1 MGFDDTSNTRTDTQP
16 AEGDNEPLSLV
27 GVTFDKLPPVPDNI
41 LRIQGRDKLEQPRDK
56 TIPVFE
62 LPEGKPTVGAGT
74 RYSDIIRDRHQDDV
88 RFHLGPRINRGELTT
103 PPGAVERKEVPTT
116 AVPAVPMES
125 VGASA
130 EFQKR
135 MREEFDSLPS
145 SVRKLLADKGMTV
158 VVADNMVDAA
168 PDLKDEHPR
177 GWPAGTTF
185 ANEDGAFRPDKREII
200 VAETFKNNAGQDIR
214 SNRADGVL
222 RHETGHA
229 VDAALDNYS
238 QEADFK
244 AAYDKDVAAMPK
256 DVRAKLEYLL
266 QPDGAGEQ
274 ETFAEVFGAIYGGSA
289 NKSETALIL
298 QSFPNVSTLMRQK
311 LASL

>member
-1 MGFDDTSNTRTDTQP
+1 MGFDNTSNTRTDAHS
-16 AEGDNEPLSLV
+16 AEGENEPLNLV
-27 GVTFDKLPPVPDNI
+27 GVTFDKEPPTPDHI
-41 LRIQGRDKLEQPRDK
+41 LRIQGRDKLPRARDQS
-56 TIPVFE
+56 IPVFE
-62 LPEGKPTVGAGT
+62 LPEGQPTVGAGT

-88 RFHLGPRINRGELTT
+88 RFHLGPRINRGELAT
-103 PPGAVERKEVPTT
+103 PPGAIERKDVPTS

-135 MREEFDSLPS
+135 MREEFDGLPS
-145 SVRKLLADKGMTV
+145 PVRKLLADKGMTV
-158 VVADNMVDAA
+158 VIADNMVDAA

-177 GWPAGTTF
+177 GWPQGTTF

-200 VAETFKNNAGQDIR
+200 VAETFKNSAGQDIR
-214 SNRADGVL
+214 SKRADGVL

-238 QEADFK
+238 QESDFK
-244 AAYDKDVAAMPK
+244 AAYDKDVAVLPK
-256 DVRAKLEYLL
+256 DVKAKLEYLL

-274 ETFAEVFGAIYGGSA
+274 ETFAEVFAAIYGGSA
-289 NKSETALIL
+289 NQSETALIL
-298 QSFPNVSTLMRQK
+298 QSFPNVTTLMRQK